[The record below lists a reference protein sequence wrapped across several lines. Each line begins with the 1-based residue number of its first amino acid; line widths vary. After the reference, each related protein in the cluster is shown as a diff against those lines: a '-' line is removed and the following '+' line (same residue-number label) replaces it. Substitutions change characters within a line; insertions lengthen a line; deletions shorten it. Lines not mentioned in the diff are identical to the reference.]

1 MLRTGDVLTL
11 YTDGLSDAQAPRRTV
26 SDAEMMQALARH
38 PPSCSQDA
46 IDALLDLAELEEGA
60 RDDIAILSAQ
70 VKALA
75 EPARRGPITQREAG
89 SALSEPRS
97 TVATDASA
105 R

>member
-1 MLRTGDVLTL
+1 
-11 YTDGLSDAQAPRRTV
+11 
-26 SDAEMMQALARH
+26 MMHALARH
-38 PPSCSQDA
+38 PPRCPQEA

-75 EPARRGPITQREAG
+75 EG
-89 SALSEPRS
+89 SALSEPRPS
-97 TVATDASA
+97 VATDASA